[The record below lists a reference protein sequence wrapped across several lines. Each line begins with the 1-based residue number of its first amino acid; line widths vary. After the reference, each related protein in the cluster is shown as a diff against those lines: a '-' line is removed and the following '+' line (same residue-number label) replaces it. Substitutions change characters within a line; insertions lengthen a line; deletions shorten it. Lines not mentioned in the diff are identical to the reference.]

1 MEEKRTERT
10 DKDQKKTNHYYS
22 WKRYAPKVD
31 KDAAGLHTKV
41 IVKKDGDRATTSVV
55 IGSKDNPF
63 FNKKVGEYV
72 SLKGEKYKIVAIRSV
87 LSNNTLAKKQ
97 KR

>member
-1 MEEKRTERT
+1 MNKMKSTNH
-10 DKDQKKTNHYYS
+10 DKASNKQNHYYS
-22 WKRYAPKVD
+22 WKKFAPKVD

-41 IVKKDGDRATTSVV
+41 IVRKNGEKAVTSVL

-63 FNKKVGEYV
+63 YNKKIGDCV

-87 LSNNTLAKKQ
+87 QRNNAIARKEN
-97 KR
+97 R